1 MNPLSKTLAR
11 IVLLSCLAAFT
22 EPHAVAA
29 QQQPASA
36 EQATPPA
43 TQAAP
48 ATPQA
53 APVPPA
59 AGSQPAGEARISLD
73 LANANLTDVI
83 RIIAAE
89 LKMNYV
95 VDPAVKG
102 IVNVTTMGDLRQEDL
117 LGLLQTILRANGA
130 VAVESGGFWRIVQAA
145 NAPRVPVAVSRN
157 LAAGNIP
164 EDDRMVMNVV
174 PLAYVTAAD
183 MSEILKTYLSEAG
196 QIVRYD
202 PGNVLLITETSRS
215 MKRLMDLVAL
225 FDTDALAQQRLR
237 LFPVENAQ
245 ASQLVLDLRD
255 IFSAYALSD
264 KSAVKFLPI
273 GRINSILV
281 VSGNPNVFNEVQQWV
296 ERLDKPVR
304 KTGIQNFVYRVE
316 NASAENLA
324 AVLNGLYGAGGGVP
338 QTRPQAGTGALS
350 AAGTMSGFGTPGYG
364 GAGMAGGLGGGATPG
379 GAAGQMPLAAG
390 MPSAA
395 AAQQPATSEVV
406 ALPGGMLQSGVRI
419 VADTVN
425 NALIIQATPQDYEII
440 RQTLKELDTVPRQ
453 VMIEAKVYEV
463 TLTGALSFGVEY
475 FLEHRSEQDRR
486 AVGQFALG
494 ANEGRAGL
502 ANPGLSL
509 SAGTLVGRSRELLA
523 FLNAQENRSR
533 TKVVSAPTVLASDNQ
548 EARIQVGAEVPILT
562 SQGVMAG
569 AQMGGT
575 SVFTN
580 TVQQRDTGVILSVVP
595 RINSSGLVS
604 LRIGQEVS
612 QALAPTVGTIQ
623 SPTIQKRSVLTQAT
637 VQDGETIALGGII
650 SENNLFSKNRIPL
663 LGDIPVLGVLFG
675 STSTTNVRT
684 ELIVLL
690 TPRVIQ
696 TVAGA
701 ADATNEFR
709 DRLKE
714 IKKAFK
720 ELSDDKK

>member
-130 VAVESGGFWRIVQAA
+130 VAVESGGVWRIVPAA

-157 LAAGNIP
+157 LAAGSIP
-164 EDDRMVMNVV
+164 ADDRMVMNVV

-183 MSEILKTYLSEAG
+183 MSEILKAYLSEAG

-202 PGNVLLITETSRS
+202 PGNVLLITETSRN
-215 MKRLMDLVAL
+215 MKRLMDLIAM

-296 ERLDKPVR
+296 EKLDKPVR
-304 KTGIQNFVYRVE
+304 RTGIQNFVYRVE

-350 AAGTMSGFGTPGYG
+350 AAGTMSGFGTPGYS
-364 GAGMAGGLGGGATPG
+364 GAGM
-379 GAAGQMPLAAG
+379 AAGQMPLAAS